1 MSAETIRRRLPV
13 VLVGACLLVLTV
25 GITQARQMTP
35 DLRDPKQPQDP
46 AFAKLYT
53 EWTGDAK
60 YGSPLVDHLP
70 IVKGIPTPKE
80 VLGYYIGAPKKL
92 TYYADILKYYR
103 ALAAATPRVKVESI
117 GRSDEGREM
126 VVVWVSSDANMKALA
141 QNRDNLAKLADP
153 RGLPDAQI
161 KQLIATTKPH
171 YHVTGGLHS
180 SETGPPEMLMELVYR
195 VAVETSPFITQIRNN
210 VYLSVTP
217 VADADGRDRQV
228 DWFYRGLEVAD
239 QAAVAA
245 APSTAVTSTTT
256 APAAAA
262 PALLTPPTSV
272 QAAAAADAGR
282 AGQTGGRGG
291 DQGGR
296 GPSTP
301 RPGSE
306 QAGSGQAAGA
316 SIGSLPYWGKYV
328 YHDNNRDINLALV
341 QMRVLTDWYYTAHP
355 PIMHDLHESL
365 ALMYTYSGGPPQ
377 NPNLDPLL
385 FFELP
390 WFSNWELAQM
400 TKWGMPGVYTHAF
413 MDGWSPGYYASVA
426 YNHNGLMKMYE
437 TQSGRDPGAAPAG
450 RGGASTP
457 RPGAEQAGSGQAAG
471 GNAGDSAPLAGRGGA
486 PAVEG
491 GRGAAAPQ
499 VPESGRGGA
508 PAEAGRGSAQAAAGG
523 RGPSTPRPG
532 AEQAGSAQAPADGR
546 GPASPMP
553 EGGGGGRGSA
563 FPTGRGGAQDREWYR
578 GLPVPANAAAS
589 FTRRDNVN
597 YSETGVLSSLQLTS
611 TFPSVIVENF
621 YIKSRNAIEDGRT
634 KPPYGF
640 VIPVQREMTK
650 AAELV
655 RILRV
660 QGIEVGQAIG
670 EIKIGDATYPAGSY
684 VIKRDQPYGRLA
696 KNLLEKQLYPD
707 TRLTTYDDSGWTM
720 GLLMLVDVKEIAD
733 AAILKVATTPVKQVS
748 VKSRIAGAGTAGLAV
763 AHLGS
768 NNMIAFRY
776 RLKSVAMK
784 IAEKSFA
791 AEGVD
796 FPAGSF
802 VVVGAA
808 AANVRAAVEELGLTA
823 AALTAMPQVL
833 MHDAPA
839 PRVAIYSQWA
849 STQDLGWY
857 RLTFD
862 NFGIPYDLIYKEQ
875 VRKGDLRGKYD
886 VIVMAAQNIT
896 RATVLQAAAARPQPY
911 QKSDKYK
918 FLGMYGETADMSGGF
933 GQEGV
938 DAFAKFLEGGG
949 TLIAAG
955 AAIRFPIDFGW
966 AHTVDAE
973 PIAGVVAQRPIVQ
986 AEIGRPEHPVFYGY
1000 ADKMLPM
1007 KYVGG
1012 NTLRVGLADSG
1023 NILARYVGGDS
1034 SVLSGAMTG
1043 ADVLRQKVMAADIPG
1058 ANNGKGR
1065 VVLFANNPIYRWQNH
1080 GEFNM
1085 VFNAMLN
1092 WAYVPPPGPIV
1103 MPAATGRGGRGG
1115 Q

>member
-1 MSAETIRRRLPV
+1 MSAEATRRRLPV
-13 VLVGACLLVLTV
+13 VLVGACLLVLTA
-25 GITQARQMTP
+25 GIMQGRQMTP
-35 DLRDPKQPQDP
+35 DLRDPKQPQDQ

-70 IVKGIPTPKE
+70 IAKGIPTPKD

-92 TYYADILKYYR
+92 TYYADILKFYR

-126 VVVWVSSDANMKALA
+126 VVVWVSSDANMKTLA
-141 QNRDNLAKLADP
+141 QNRDNLAQLADP

-239 QAAVAA
+239 QAAASAGSSAATPAATAPPAPGAA
-245 APSTAVTSTTT
+245 AKPT
-256 APAAAA
+256 PAGG
-262 PALLTPPTSV
+262 TPPPTTPTEPAS
-272 QAAAAADAGR
+272 A
-282 AGQTGGRGG
+282 QTGRGG
-291 DQGGR
+291 G
-296 GPSTP
+296 
-301 RPGSE
+301 
-306 QAGSGQAAGA
+306 AAAG
-316 SIGSLPYWGKYV
+316 IGSLPYWGKYV
-328 YHDNNRDINLALV
+328 YHDNNRDINLSLM
-341 QMRVLTDWYYTAHP
+341 QMRALTDWYYTAHP

-450 RGGASTP
+450 RGGGAGPGDVPPPAGSGGAPAAASGRGDAPAAGGGRAAAAQTP
-457 RPGAEQAGSGQAAG
+457 EAGRGAAAQAPETGRGGTPAAEGGRGEAPQTPQAGRGAPAEGGPSTSSGQAAG
-471 GNAGDSAPLAGRGGA
+471 G
-486 PAVEG
+486 
-491 GRGAAAPQ
+491 
-499 VPESGRGGA
+499 
-508 PAEAGRGSAQAAAGG
+508 RGSAL
-523 RGPSTPRPG
+523 
-532 AEQAGSAQAPADGR
+532 
-546 GPASPMP
+546 
-553 EGGGGGRGSA
+553 
-563 FPTGRGGAQDREWYR
+563 PTGRGGAQDREWYR
-578 GLPVPANAAAS
+578 GLPVPPNAANS
-589 FTRRDNVN
+589 FTRRDNTN

-611 TFPSVIVENF
+611 TFPTTIVENF

-748 VKSRIAGAGTAGLAV
+748 VKGRIAGAGTAGLAV

-808 AANVRAAVEELGLTA
+808 AANVRSAVEELGLTA

-862 NFGIPYDLIYKEQ
+862 NFGISYDLIYKEQ
-875 VRKGDLRGKYD
+875 VRKGDLRAKYD
-886 VIVMAAQNIT
+886 VIVMAAQSIT
-896 RATVLQAAAARPQPY
+896 RVTALQAAAARPQPY

-918 FLGMYGETADMSGGF
+918 FLGMYGETPDMSGGF

-949 TLIAAG
+949 MLIAAG

-966 AHTVDAE
+966 AHTIDAE
-973 PIAGVVAQRPIVQ
+973 PITGVTAQRPIVQ

-1000 ADKMLPM
+1000 ADKTLPM

-1034 SVLSGAMTG
+1034 SVLSGSMTG
-1043 ADVLRQKVMAADIPG
+1043 ADVLRQKVIAADIPG

-1065 VVLFANNPIYRWQNH
+1065 VILFANNPIYRWQNH

-1092 WAYVPPPGPIV
+1092 WAYVPPAAPV
-1103 MPAATGRGGRGG
+1103 PATTGRGGRGG